1 MQCEAGHKDVIPDW
15 FGWLPGLQNG
25 LMTRI
30 IAGRLGGRRLR
41 VPGEGT
47 RPTSDRVRESVFN
60 MLAARSD
67 LDGVWVLDLYAGS
80 GALGLEAI
88 SRGAAGAT
96 FVDSGRRA
104 AVTISANVR
113 ACGVAPNATVHTRMV
128 SAYLAGAAERR
139 FGLVFSDPPYDLPAD
154 RIAADLALLRSHL
167 DDDALIVVERSTRS
181 TGEIW
186 PSEYEVVVDKSY
198 GDTRV
203 EIARLV

>member
-1 MQCEAGHKDVIPDW
+1 MIPDW

-25 LMTRI
+25 PMTRI

-60 MLAARSD
+60 ILAARSD
-67 LDGVWVLDLYAGS
+67 LDGLWVLDLYAGS

-104 AVTISANVR
+104 AVTIAANVR
-113 ACGVAPNATVHTRMV
+113 ACGVAPNATVHTRTV

-139 FGLVFSDPPYDLPAD
+139 FGLVFSDPPYDLRAD
-154 RIAADLALLRSHL
+154 RITADLELLRSHL

>member
-1 MQCEAGHKDVIPDW
+1 MIPDW

-25 LMTRI
+25 PMTRI

-113 ACGVAPNATVHTRMV
+113 ACGVAPNATVHTRTV

-139 FGLVFSDPPYDLPAD
+139 FGLVFSDPPYDLRAD
-154 RIAADLALLRSHL
+154 RITADLELLRSHL

>member
-1 MQCEAGHKDVIPDW
+1 MQCEVGHKDVIHDW
-15 FGWLPGLQNG
+15 FARLPELQNG
-25 LMTRI
+25 SMTRI

-60 MLAARSD
+60 ILAARSD
-67 LDGVWVLDLYAGS
+67 LEGVWVLDLYAGS

-104 AVTISANVR
+104 VTTIAANIK
-113 ACGVAPNATVHTRMV
+113 ACGVSSITTVHTRSV
-128 SAYLAGAAERR
+128 SAYLAGAPERR
-139 FGLVFSDPPYDLPAD
+139 FGLVFSDPPYDLAAD
-154 RIAADLALLRSHL
+154 RVAEDLSLLTARL
-167 DDDALIVVERSTRS
+167 ADDALVVLERSTRS
-181 TGEIW
+181 PADAW

>member
-1 MQCEAGHKDVIPDW
+1 
-15 FGWLPGLQNG
+15 
-25 LMTRI
+25 MTRI

-60 MLAARSD
+60 ILAARSD
-67 LDGVWVLDLYAGS
+67 LDGLWVLDLYAGS

-104 AVTISANVR
+104 AVTIAANLR
-113 ACGVAPNATVHTRMV
+113 ACGVGPNATVHTRTV

-139 FGLVFSDPPYDLPAD
+139 FGLVLSDPPYDLQAD
-154 RIAADLALLRSHL
+154 RITADLELLRSHL

>member
-1 MQCEAGHKDVIPDW
+1 MSPDW

-113 ACGVAPNATVHTRMV
+113 ACGVAPNATVHTRTV

-139 FGLVFSDPPYDLPAD
+139 FGLVFSDPPYDLRAD
-154 RIAADLALLRSHL
+154 RITADLELLRSHL

>member
-1 MQCEAGHKDVIPDW
+1 
-15 FGWLPGLQNG
+15 
-25 LMTRI
+25 MTRI

-60 MLAARSD
+60 ILAARSD
-67 LDGVWVLDLYAGS
+67 LDGLWVLDLYAGS

-104 AVTISANVR
+104 AVTIAANVR
-113 ACGVAPNATVHTRMV
+113 ACGVGPNATVHTRTV

-139 FGLVFSDPPYDLPAD
+139 FGLVFSDPPYDLGAD
-154 RIAADLALLRSHL
+154 RVAADLALLPAHL

-181 TGEIW
+181 VGEIW
-186 PSEYEVVVDKSY
+186 SPGYEVLVDKSY

>member
-1 MQCEAGHKDVIPDW
+1 MIPDW

-60 MLAARSD
+60 ILAARSD
-67 LDGVWVLDLYAGS
+67 LDGLWVLDLYAGS

-104 AVTISANVR
+104 AVTIAANVR
-113 ACGVAPNATVHTRMV
+113 ACGVGPNATVHTRTV

-139 FGLVFSDPPYDLPAD
+139 FGLVFSDPPYDLRAD
-154 RIAADLALLRSHL
+154 RITADLELLRSHL

>member
-1 MQCEAGHKDVIPDW
+1 
-15 FGWLPGLQNG
+15 
-25 LMTRI
+25 MTRI

-60 MLAARSD
+60 ILAARSD
-67 LDGVWVLDLYAGS
+67 LDGLWVLDLYAGS

-104 AVTISANVR
+104 AVTIAANVR
-113 ACGVAPNATVHTRMV
+113 ACGVGPHATVHTRTV
-128 SAYLAGAAERR
+128 SAYLGGAAERR
-139 FGLVFSDPPYDLPAD
+139 FGLVFSDPPYDLRAD
-154 RIAADLALLRSHL
+154 RITADLELLRSHL

>member
-1 MQCEAGHKDVIPDW
+1 MIPDW
-15 FGWLPGLQNG
+15 FGRLPGLQNG

-47 RPTSDRVRESVFN
+47 RPTSDRVRESLFN
-60 MLAARSD
+60 ILAARSD
-67 LDGVWVLDLYAGS
+67 LDGLWVLDLYAGS

-88 SRGAAGAT
+88 SRGAAGVT

-104 AVTISANVR
+104 AVTIAANVR
-113 ACGVAPNATVHTRMV
+113 ACGVGPNATVHTRTV

-139 FGLVFSDPPYDLPAD
+139 FGLVFSDPPYDLRAD
-154 RIAADLALLRSHL
+154 RITADLEMLRSHL